1 MEKFSANNVF
11 IISKAKDKY
20 IERNIE
26 LLKKHDFFNK
36 TCFLQNNMFFVNEYE
51 DKAPLGVKL
60 GLDYIVDDSIKV
72 AKFVIESGF
81 KPILF
86 GEHDEFLK

>member
-1 MEKFSANNVF
+1 
-11 IISKAKDKY
+11 
-20 IERNIE
+20 
-26 LLKKHDFFNK
+26 
-36 TCFLQNNMFFVNEYE
+36 MFFVNEYE